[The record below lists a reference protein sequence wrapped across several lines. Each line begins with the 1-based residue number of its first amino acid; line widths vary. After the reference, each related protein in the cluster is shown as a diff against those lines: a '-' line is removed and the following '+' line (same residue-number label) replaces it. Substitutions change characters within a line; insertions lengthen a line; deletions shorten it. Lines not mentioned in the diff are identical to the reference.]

1 MLFSA
6 AIYLGHRWYFKT
18 WLLNAKLNADF
29 VSKRKESKS
38 FFNFENK
45 SFLKPQTE
53 SILKRDL
60 LMFIR
65 EPSQYIHFFV
75 LLFLIGVFIFSV
87 AGIKFVG
94 LGNYNLQTM
103 IYLSLFLFNL
113 LFISTLSLRFIFPLI
128 SLEGQ
133 AFWKLKSSPV
143 QNSLFLKSKIV
154 IFTSLIL
161 FIALSLSFFSN
172 YKFGIVLTA
181 FSAITTLLTA
191 LTIISIN
198 FGMGGLYTNFK
209 EKNAIRLSSSQ
220 GASLSFLIN
229 IVYML
234 FLVLVL
240 YKPLSGLFLSIM
252 TKQTFAL
259 TSFYWSLI
267 PIGIP
272 SLILIITFLK
282 IAADSIKKDF

>member
-1 MLFSA
+1 
-6 AIYLGHRWYFKT
+6 
-18 WLLNAKLNADF
+18 
-29 VSKRKESKS
+29 
-38 FFNFENK
+38 
-45 SFLKPQTE
+45 
-53 SILKRDL
+53 
-60 LMFIR
+60 MFIR

-113 LFISTLSLRFIFPLI
+113 LFISTLSLRFIFPII

-133 AFWKLKSSPV
+133 AFWKMKSSPV
-143 QNSLFLKSKIV
+143 QNNLFLKSKIV
-154 IFTSLIL
+154 IFSSFIL
-161 FIALSLSFFSN
+161 LIALSLSFFSN
-172 YKFGIVLTA
+172 YKFGIILTA
-181 FSAITTLLTA
+181 FSALITLLA
-191 LTIISIN
+191 AMTIISIN
-198 FGMGGLYTNFK
+198 FGMGGSYTNFK

-234 FLVLVL
+234 FLVIIL

-252 TKQTFAL
+252 IKQTFAL
-259 TSFYWSLI
+259 STFYWSLI
-267 PIGIP
+267 PISII
-272 SLILIITFLK
+272 SSFLIFAFIK
-282 IAADSIKKDF
+282 IAKNSIQKDF